1 MAIIEKYECD
11 VCKRIF
17 DVSDKNEI
25 AKHEKQHKT
34 IKNKNKEYINSIS
47 LVRSSSNITELK
59 NNLIAGYNSI
69 SSTKI
74 TDLVFNIRYTKYPY
88 NVKTVIDLD
97 GNEIQ
102 LTNYYSGSISYV
114 YNKRLSFIDD
124 NSFDR
129 FIKKCGINTLT
140 GSGDGTSYSSQVQL
154 FAQNYPILYKELE
167 QLDDDIKQIEQQNL
181 QAAKYAI
188 SDILQ
193 DETYISTAFKILD
206 IDKQIHA
213 LRKMKSEKV
222 GIIDALIQGRLEK
235 VDLSEIDKKFK
246 LLHYNRAIDLNY
258 ISVEDSGRLK
268 LNTEHVYPNKKY

>member
-34 IKNKNKEYINSIS
+34 IKNKTKEYINSIS

-88 NVKTVIDLD
+88 NVKTAIDLD

-114 YNKRLSFIDD
+114 YNKQLSFIDD

-140 GSGDGTSYSSQVQL
+140 RSGDGTSYSSQVQL

-167 QLDDDIKQIEQQNL
+167 QLDDDIKQIEKQNL

-213 LRKMKSEKV
+213 LKKMKSEKV

>member
-1 MAIIEKYECD
+1 MAIVQKYECN

-34 IKNKNKEYINSIS
+34 IKNKTKEYINSIS

-167 QLDDDIKQIEQQNL
+167 QLDNDIKQIEQQNL

-213 LRKMKSEKV
+213 LRKMKSEEV

>member
-11 VCKRIF
+11 ICKQIF

-34 IKNKNKEYINSIS
+34 IKNKTKEYINSIS

-88 NVKTVIDLD
+88 NVKTAIDLD

-114 YNKRLSFIDD
+114 YNKQLSFIDD

-140 GSGDGTSYSSQVQL
+140 RSGDGTSYSSQVQL

-167 QLDDDIKQIEQQNL
+167 QLDDDIKQIEKQNL

-213 LRKMKSEKV
+213 LKKMKSEKV

>member
-11 VCKRIF
+11 ICKQIF

-34 IKNKNKEYINSIS
+34 IKHKNKEYTNAIS

-74 TDLVFNIRYTKYPY
+74 TDLVLNIRYTKYPY
-88 NVKTVIDLD
+88 NVKTAIDLD

-114 YNKRLSFIDD
+114 YNKQLSFIDD

-154 FAQNYPILYKELE
+154 FTQNYPILYKELE
-167 QLDDDIKQIEQQNL
+167 QLDDDIKQIEKQNL

-213 LRKMKSEKV
+213 LKKMKLEKV

>member
-167 QLDDDIKQIEQQNL
+167 QLDNDIKQIEQQNL